1 MPQPS
6 ESEKV
11 IMKVRSLLFR
21 VLQVWFW
28 SALLCVAPH
37 SQVAA
42 GEAGVPSAA
51 QALASLKEGNA
62 RFIAGEPK
70 HGHASEGW
78 RSTLVEGQHPFAI
91 IVGCAD
97 SRVPT
102 ELVFDQ
108 GFGDLFV
115 IRNAGNIIAA
125 DVLGSIEYAVA
136 HLGCKLVVVMG
147 HESCGAVTAALMT
160 AEERSKEPLEVQ
172 DVLDDI
178 VEGIEGVELPEDES
192 KRVAAGVEAN
202 VRWSVQQLVDL
213 IEERDQAGAEGVQVF
228 GSVYELSTGK
238 VRFFE

>member
-1 MPQPS
+1 MWLKP
-6 ESEKV
+6 
-11 IMKVRSLLFR
+11 
-21 VLQVWFW
+21 VLCL
-28 SALLCVAPH
+28 SALLACPIDVRAEG
-37 SQVAA
+37 SALTA
-42 GEAGVPSAA
+42 TEA
-51 QALASLKEGNA
+51 LTELKEGNK
-62 RFIAGEPK
+62 RFVAGEVK

-125 DVLGSIEYAVA
+125 DVLGSIEYAIA

-160 AEERSKEPLEVQ
+160 AEERANEPLEVQ

-192 KRVAAGVEAN
+192 KRVAAGVEGN

-213 IEERDQAGAEGVQVF
+213 IEERDQAGADGVQVV

-238 VRFFE
+238 VVYIE